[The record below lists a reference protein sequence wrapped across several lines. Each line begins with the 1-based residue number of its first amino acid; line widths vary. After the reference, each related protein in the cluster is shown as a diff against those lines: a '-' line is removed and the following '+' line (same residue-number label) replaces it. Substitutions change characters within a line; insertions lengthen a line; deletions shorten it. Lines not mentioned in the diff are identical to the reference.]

1 MRHVLV
7 VEDDA
12 QNALLFRKILEKR
25 GGYKVTLSE
34 DPAEILRLVDAG
46 VDAVVM
52 DVSLAHSYHQGR
64 QVNGVDI
71 CRLIK
76 HHPLRAHVPV
86 ILATAHAMRGDA
98 ENLLAE
104 SGADDYAAKPIVDQ
118 DAFVAQV
125 RALIREAA

>member
-1 MRHVLV
+1 MKHVLV

-12 QNALLFRKILEKR
+12 QNALLFRRILEKR
-25 GGYKVTLSE
+25 GGFRVSLSE
-34 DPAEILRLVDAG
+34 DPAEILRIVDAG

-52 DVSLAHSYHQGR
+52 DVSLAHSYHQGK

-71 CRLIK
+71 CRMIK

-98 ENLLAE
+98 ENLVAE

-118 DAFVAQV
+118 EEFVEQV
-125 RALIREAA
+125 RALMREAA

>member
-7 VEDDA
+7 VEDDP

-25 GGYKVTLSE
+25 GGFRVSMSE
-34 DPAEILRLVDAG
+34 DPIEILAIVDAG
-46 VDAVVM
+46 VDLVVM
-52 DVSLAHSYHQGR
+52 DVSLAHSHYEGR

-86 ILATAHAMRGDA
+86 LLATAHAMRGDA
-98 ENLLAE
+98 ENLVAE
-104 SGADDYAAKPIVDQ
+104 SGADDYASKPIVDQ
-118 DAFVAQV
+118 SAFVEHV
-125 RALIREAA
+125 RSLMREAA

>member
-1 MRHVLV
+1 MKHVLV
-7 VEDDA
+7 VEDDP

-25 GGYKVTLSE
+25 GGFRVSLSD
-34 DPAEILRLVDAG
+34 DPLEILRIVDDG

-98 ENLLAE
+98 ENLVAE
-104 SGADDYAAKPIVDQ
+104 SGADDYASKPIVDQ
-118 DAFVAQV
+118 EAFVEQV

>member
-1 MRHVLV
+1 MKHVLV

-25 GGYKVTLSE
+25 GGFRVSLSE
-34 DPAEILRLVDAG
+34 DPEEILRIVDDG

-52 DVSLAHSYHQGR
+52 DVSLARSYHQGR

-71 CRLIK
+71 CRMIK

-98 ENLLAE
+98 ESLLAE

-125 RALIREAA
+125 RVLMQEAA

>member
-7 VEDDA
+7 VEDDP

-25 GGYKVTLSE
+25 GGFRVSMSE
-34 DPAEILRLVDAG
+34 DPLEILSIVDAG
-46 VDAVVM
+46 VDLVVM
-52 DVSLAHSYHQGR
+52 DVSLAHSRYEGK

-86 ILATAHAMRGDA
+86 LLATAHAMRGDA
-98 ENLLAE
+98 ENLMAE
-104 SGADDYAAKPIVDQ
+104 SGADDYTSKPILDQ
-118 DAFVAQV
+118 SAFVEHV
-125 RALIREAA
+125 RSMMREAA